1 MNDSNDNNTANAY
14 KDMIDDKLVCKIM
27 CAL

>member
-1 MNDSNDNNTANAY
+1 MNDSNDNNIANAY
-14 KDMIDDKLVCKIM
+14 KDMIDNKLVCKIM